1 MLIEDVLLEFK
12 RTHLEHIEDIIITD
26 GYNGG
31 KAVIEYFRGLLITLQ
46 GTSSEAISV
55 SVKWDGAPAV
65 VCGTHPETGRFF
77 VGTKSVFNP
86 GTPKINYTKQQIA
99 KNHGTDDL
107 GQKLLKCLVHL
118 RKLNIQGVVQGD
130 LLFTDDDIVRKNL
143 NGTPHLTFKPNTIT
157 YAVPENSD
165 IGKQVDTAKVGII
178 FHTTYNGEI
187 FADMTASAGA
197 DTETFTQSSDVF
209 FDNAT
214 YKDVSGS
221 AKFTADETKQF
232 MNGIDKLE
240 ALLNNVPRDLSNL
253 LGTNQDFVPYFQ
265 MYINAMVKQGQLPTN
280 VNQFLQGF
288 QKFYAERMQQQIA
301 GLKAQKALQ
310 LRQNKL
316 KQMPTF
322 MARIKK
328 PLQAMLTF
336 YKSVQLLKGFVLKKM
351 NQAMA
356 IGSFAQTDSGL
367 EVTDPEGFVAVD
379 KTGNAVKLVDR
390 LGFSRRNLSI
400 VKKFQKESMMRIDEL
415 VEGPYDP
422 YRHKAIFFAG
432 SPGSGKTYV
441 ARKLAGSFQG
451 LKQVNMDSIFKHLM
465 TKKNLSWKMPPEE
478 EPEREKQ
485 RQRSKEL
492 VAKQQQTYADSGLGL
507 LIDSTGRITQTVRR
521 IKDELEDK
529 GYETTMVFVT
539 TDLETALR
547 RNKERERTLPDKLI
561 HQNFEVI
568 EQRLGEYQRMFND
581 VLVIDNS
588 ESTQMSMPAQL
599 VHVEKNI
606 RKFLQ

>member
-31 KAVIEYFRGLLITLQ
+31 KAVIDYFRGLLVTLQ
-46 GTSSEAISV
+46 GTSSEAVQV

-379 KTGNAVKLVDR
+379 RTGNAVKLVDR
-390 LGFSRRNLSI
+390 LGFSRRNLAV
-400 VKKFQKESMMRIDEL
+400 VKKFQK
-415 VEGPYDP
+415 
-422 YRHKAIFFAG
+422 A
-432 SPGSGKTYV
+432 
-441 ARKLAGSFQG
+441 
-451 LKQVNMDSIFKHLM
+451 N
-465 TKKNLSWKMPPEE
+465 
-478 EPEREKQ
+478 
-485 RQRSKEL
+485 
-492 VAKQQQTYADSGLGL
+492 
-507 LIDSTGRITQTVRR
+507 
-521 IKDELEDK
+521 
-529 GYETTMVFVT
+529 
-539 TDLETALR
+539 
-547 RNKERERTLPDKLI
+547 
-561 HQNFEVI
+561 
-568 EQRLGEYQRMFND
+568 
-581 VLVIDNS
+581 
-588 ESTQMSMPAQL
+588 
-599 VHVEKNI
+599 
-606 RKFLQ
+606 